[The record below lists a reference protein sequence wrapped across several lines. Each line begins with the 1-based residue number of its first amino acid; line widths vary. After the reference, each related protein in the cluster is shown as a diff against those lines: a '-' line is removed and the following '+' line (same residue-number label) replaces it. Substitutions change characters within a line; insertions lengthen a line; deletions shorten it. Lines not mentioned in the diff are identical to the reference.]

1 MASSW
6 VVVTGGGGGIGRA
19 LVHHFSRT
27 HRVLTCGRRGEQ
39 LKETRDSAPR
49 PSAIECCTCDIG
61 VATGRDS
68 LARCLPADA
77 SISLLVQNAAIGDP
91 APLPQL
97 DISHF
102 EESLRVNVVAPLALT
117 QAFLP
122 SLLRGGGR
130 VLHLGTS
137 VAFCPQRGTAT
148 YGITKAAFHRLYQQ
162 LNAEDL
168 GVPVGSLSPGM
179 VDTEGVRDHV
189 AKARAQS
196 LPHVRFFDEA
206 FGQGWTTPVAELMEC
221 VDELLAM
228 DAAVF
233 ASKEWRFSAWRKER
247 HTAAAYEA
255 ARRGRGTTYAEWASA
270 HARAPTP
277 RVMVVCAAAVVSVGF
292 ALGLRSRSM

>member
-1 MASSW
+1 MA
-6 VVVTGGGGGIGRA
+6 
-19 LVHHFSRT
+19 
-27 HRVLTCGRRGEQ
+27 
-39 LKETRDSAPR
+39 
-49 PSAIECCTCDIG
+49 
-61 VATGRDS
+61 
-68 LARCLPADA
+68 
-77 SISLLVQNAAIGDP
+77 LLVQNAAIGDP
-91 APLPQL
+91 DPLPQL
-97 DISHF
+97 DIAHF

-122 SLLRGGGR
+122 SLQRGSGR

-137 VAFCPQRGTAT
+137 VAFQPQRGTAT
-148 YGITKAAFHRLYQQ
+148 YGVTKAAFHRLYQQ

-206 FGQGWTTPVAELMEC
+206 FDKGWTTPVAELMEC

-228 DAAVF
+228 DAASF

-247 HTAAAYEA
+247 HEAAA
-255 ARRGRGTTYAEWASA
+255 S
-270 HARAPTP
+270 
-277 RVMVVCAAAVVSVGF
+277 S
-292 ALGLRSRSM
+292 L